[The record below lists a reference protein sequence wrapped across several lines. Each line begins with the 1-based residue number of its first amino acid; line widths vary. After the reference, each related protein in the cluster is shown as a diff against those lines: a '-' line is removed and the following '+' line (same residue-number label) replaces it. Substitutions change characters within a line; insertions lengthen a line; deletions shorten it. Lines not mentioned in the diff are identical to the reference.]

1 LKKKRRFYSYFSKI
15 DDAQG
20 IAQHHDA
27 VSGFCLFFVILL
39 IYLFFFFLILGTAQ
53 QHVTYDYAKRLA
65 IGTDHGYRVMSDV
78 VRNLVA
84 KTESKPLLGYCD
96 SLNVSICPTINDIT
110 KGKVVPVIIY
120 NPLAVHRTHFV
131 RLPVPIPSVNI
142 TDATGMT
149 LNSEVLLNN
158 DGSYT
163 VHFNVSIYPLGF
175 TTVFISQSSQKSKP
189 TTCRIEKI

>member
-1 LKKKRRFYSYFSKI
+1 VIDYKKQIERMTRF

-27 VSGFCLFFVILL
+27 VS
-39 IYLFFFFLILGTAQ
+39 GTAQ

-131 RLPVPIPSVNI
+131 WLPVPIPSVNI

-163 VHFNVSIYPLGF
+163 VHFN
-175 TTVFISQSSQKSKP
+175 
-189 TTCRIEKI
+189 RMKICD